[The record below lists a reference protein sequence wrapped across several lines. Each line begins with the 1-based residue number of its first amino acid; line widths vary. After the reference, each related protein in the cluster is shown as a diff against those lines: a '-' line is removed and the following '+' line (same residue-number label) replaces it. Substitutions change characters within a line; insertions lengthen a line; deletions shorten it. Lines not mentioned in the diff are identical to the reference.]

1 MPTNILMPAL
11 SPTMTEGTLAR
22 WLKKEGEQIRAG
34 DVIAEIE
41 TDKAT
46 MEVEAVDEGVLSRI
60 LVADGTAGVKVND
73 PIAVL
78 QGEGEDAAAPA
89 PAAPAPTP
97 VAPAASASAAAP
109 AMPAPAMPAPATAA
123 PPSPAPAAVAPA
135 ANGHD
140 AGHGADRVFAS
151 PLARRM
157 AKQAGMDL
165 SAMKGSGP
173 NGRIIR
179 ADIEAKQAGSAGAP
193 AAHAAPPA
201 PVMPAAERVE
211 AQAGGRETDAIQA
224 VPVQQVKPAAPAPSA
239 IPASAIPAPA
249 KAAPVTAPHQL
260 VPNSAMRK
268 VIARRLLESH
278 QQVPNF
284 FVTMDIEIDALLKLR
299 ADLNARAPKEGKGA
313 FKLSVNDLVI
323 KAAAVTLRRVPK
335 MNASYTDDSM
345 VVYDD
350 VDISI
355 AVSMPDGLIT
365 PIVRKA
371 DQKGL
376 AAISGEMRDLG
387 ARAKAGK
394 LRPEEFQGGTFSIS
408 NLGMF
413 GVKHFTAIINPPQAA
428 ILAVGAG
435 EPRPV
440 VRNGALAIANVMTCT
455 LSVDHRV
462 ADGALGAEWMQVFKG
477 IIEDPLSLM
486 L

>member
-1 MPTNILMPAL
+1 MATNILMPAL

-22 WLKKEGEQIRAG
+22 WLKKEGDDVRAG

-46 MEVEAVDEGVLSRI
+46 MEVEAVDEGVLSKI
-60 LVADGTAGVKVND
+60 LVPDGTAGVKVNE

-78 QGEGEDAAAPA
+78 AGEGEDAAAPA
-89 PAAPAPTP
+89 PKAPPAQAPATQAPVAAPAP
-97 VAPAASASAAAP
+97 ALAAAP
-109 AMPAPAMPAPATAA
+109 APQ
-123 PPSPAPAAVAPA
+123 

-140 AGHGADRVFAS
+140 PASGHEGERVFAS

-157 AKQAGMDL
+157 AKQANIDL
-165 SAMKGSGP
+165 SSVKGSGP
-173 NGRIIR
+173 NGRVIR
-179 ADIEAKQAGSAGAP
+179 ADIEARQAPGAQQP
-193 AAHAAPPA
+193 SPGETQEGAREAEVAP
-201 PVMPAAERVE
+201 
-211 AQAGGRETDAIQA
+211 
-224 VPVQQVKPAAPAPSA
+224 PVQQAKPEAKPAPKPA
-239 IPASAIPAPA
+239 
-249 KAAPVTAPHQL
+249 AAPVTAPHQL
-260 VPNSAMRK
+260 VPNSTMRK

-278 QQVPNF
+278 QLVPNF
-284 FVTMDIEIDALLKLR
+284 YVTMDVEIDALLKLR
-299 ADLNARAPKEGKGA
+299 ADLNARAPKDSPGG

-323 KAAAVTLRRVPK
+323 KAAAAALRRVPK
-335 MNASYTDDSM
+335 VNATYTEDAM

-350 VDISI
+350 IDISV

-376 AAISGEMRDLG
+376 AAISNEMKDLG
-387 ARAKAGK
+387 ARAKSGK
-394 LRPEEFQGGTFSIS
+394 LKPEEFQGGSFSIS

-413 GVKHFTAIINPPQAA
+413 GVKQFTAIINPPQAA

-435 EPRPV
+435 EKRPV
-440 VRNGALAIANVMTCT
+440 VKEGALAVATVMTCT

-462 ADGALGAEWMQVFKG
+462 ADGALGAEWMAVFKG
-477 IIEDPLSLM
+477 IVEDPLSLM

>member
-1 MPTNILMPAL
+1 MATNILMPAL

-22 WLKKEGEQIRAG
+22 WLKKEGDEVRAG
-34 DVIAEIE
+34 DVLAEIE

-46 MEVEAVDEGVLSRI
+46 MEVEAVDEGVLSKI
-60 LVADGTAGVKVND
+60 LVPDGTAGVKVNA

-78 QGEGEDAAAPA
+78 TADGEEAAAPPPAAA
-89 PAAPAPTP
+89 PPSAPAPAASAAPAPTP
-97 VAPAASASAAAP
+97 AAP
-109 AMPAPAMPAPATAA
+109 APM
-123 PPSPAPAAVAPA
+123 

-140 AGHGADRVFAS
+140 TGGHDGERVFAS

-157 AKQAGMDL
+157 AKQANIDL
-165 SAMKGSGP
+165 SSIKGSGP

-179 ADIEAKQAGSAGAP
+179 ADIEARGAP
-193 AAHAAPPA
+193 TAAQPSP
-201 PVMPAAERVE
+201 VE
-211 AQAGGRETDAIQA
+211 AQAGGREVDAPQA
-224 VPVQQVKPAAPAPSA
+224 APVQQVAPAPA
-239 IPASAIPAPA
+239 PTPAPA
-249 KAAPVTAPHQL
+249 AKPPAAPVTAPHQL
-260 VPNSAMRK
+260 VPNSTMRK

-284 FVTMDIEIDALLKLR
+284 YVTMDIEIDALLKLR
-299 ADLNARAPKEGKGA
+299 ADLNARAPKEGPGA

-323 KAAAVTLRRVPK
+323 KAAAAALRRVPK
-335 MNASYTDDSM
+335 VNATYTEDAM
-345 VVYDD
+345 IVYDD
-350 VDISI
+350 IDISV

-376 AAISGEMRDLG
+376 AAISNEMKDLG
-387 ARAKAGK
+387 ARAKSGK
-394 LRPEEFQGGTFSIS
+394 LKPEEFQGGSFSIS

-413 GVKHFTAIINPPQAA
+413 GVKQFTAIINPPQAA

-435 EPRPV
+435 EKRPV
-440 VRNGALAIANVMTCT
+440 VKDGALAVATVMTCT

-462 ADGALGAEWMQVFKG
+462 ADGALGAEWMAVFKG
-477 IIEDPLSLM
+477 IVEDPLSLM

>member
-1 MPTNILMPAL
+1 MATNILMPAL

-22 WLKKEGEQIRAG
+22 WLKKEGDDVRAG

-46 MEVEAVDEGVLSRI
+46 MEVEAVDEGVLSKI
-60 LVADGTAGVKVND
+60 LVPDGTAGVKVNE

-78 QGEGEDAAAPA
+78 AGEGEDAAAPA
-89 PAAPAPTP
+89 PNAPPAQASTAQAPVAAPA
-97 VAPAASASAAAP
+97 S
-109 AMPAPAMPAPATAA
+109 APATT
-123 PPSPAPAAVAPA
+123 PAPKV
-135 ANGHD
+135 NGHD
-140 AGHGADRVFAS
+140 PAFGSEGERIFAS

-157 AKQAGMDL
+157 AKQANIDL
-165 SAMKGSGP
+165 SSIKGSGP

-179 ADIEAKQAGSAGAP
+179 ADIEARQAPGTP
-193 AAHAAPPA
+193 QPA
-201 PVMPAAERVE
+201 PIE
-211 AQAGGRETDAIQA
+211 AQAGAREAEVAPPPMQQA
-224 VPVQQVKPAAPAPSA
+224 KPEAKPAPKPS
-239 IPASAIPAPA
+239 
-249 KAAPVTAPHQL
+249 AAPVTAPHQL
-260 VPNSAMRK
+260 VPNSTMRK

-278 QQVPNF
+278 QLVPNF
-284 FVTMDIEIDALLKLR
+284 YVTMDMEIDALLRLR
-299 ADLNARAPKEGKGA
+299 ADLNGRAPKDGPGA

-323 KAAAVTLRRVPK
+323 KAAAAALRRVPK
-335 MNASYTDDSM
+335 VNATYTEDAM
-345 VVYDD
+345 MVYDD
-350 VDISI
+350 IDISV

-376 AAISGEMRDLG
+376 AAISNEMKDLG
-387 ARAKAGK
+387 ARAKSGK
-394 LRPEEFQGGTFSIS
+394 LKPEEFQGGSFSIS

-413 GVKHFTAIINPPQAA
+413 GVKQFTAIINPPQAA

-435 EPRPV
+435 EKRPV
-440 VRNGALAIANVMTCT
+440 VKDGALAVATVMTCT

-462 ADGALGAEWMQVFKG
+462 ADGALGAEWMAVFKG

>member
-1 MPTNILMPAL
+1 MATNILMPAL

-22 WLKKEGEQIRAG
+22 WLKKEGDEVRAG

-46 MEVEAVDEGVLSRI
+46 MEVEAVDEGVLSKI
-60 LVADGTAGVKVND
+60 LVPDGTAGVKVNA

-78 QGEGEDAAAPA
+78 AGDGEDAAAPA
-89 PAAPAPTP
+89 PSAPPAQAPAAQAPVAAPAPAP
-97 VAPAASASAAAP
+97 VAAAT
-109 AMPAPAMPAPATAA
+109 PAPK
-123 PPSPAPAAVAPA
+123 

-140 AGHGADRVFAS
+140 TTSGQDGERIFAS

-157 AKQAGMDL
+157 AKQANIDL
-165 SAMKGSGP
+165 SSMKGSGP

-179 ADIEAKQAGSAGAP
+179 ADIEARQTSAP
-193 AAHAAPPA
+193 AQPSP
-201 PVMPAAERVE
+201 VE
-211 AQAGGRETDAIQA
+211 AQAGAREAEA
-224 VPVQQVKPAAPAPSA
+224 PPPPVQQAQPDAKPAPKPAAV
-239 IPASAIPAPA
+239 
-249 KAAPVTAPHQL
+249 PVTAPHQL
-260 VPNSAMRK
+260 VPNSTMRK

-278 QQVPNF
+278 QLVPNF
-284 FVTMDIEIDALLKLR
+284 YVTMDMEIDALLTLR
-299 ADLNARAPKEGKGA
+299 ADLNKRAPKEGPGA

-323 KAAAVTLRRVPK
+323 KAAAAALRRVPK
-335 MNASYTDDSM
+335 VNATYTEDAM

-350 VDISI
+350 IDISV

-376 AAISGEMRDLG
+376 AAISNEMKDLG
-387 ARAKAGK
+387 ARAKSGK
-394 LRPEEFQGGTFSIS
+394 LKPEEFQGGSFSIS

-413 GVKHFTAIINPPQAA
+413 GVKQFTAIINPPQAA

-435 EPRPV
+435 EKRPV
-440 VRNGALAIANVMTCT
+440 VKDGALAVATVMTCT

-462 ADGALGAEWMQVFKG
+462 ADGALGAEWMAVFKG
-477 IIEDPLSLM
+477 IVEDPLSLM